1 MSWRIRWD
9 ELTGDENDELRTEP
23 VKAVCKEGRAWWV
36 TVAPNSNHGGQ
47 MNPLI
52 EKKKKND
59 SSASLNSNK
68 FGRYMAKKLS
78 RQKIDVNND
87 DHREC
92 ELETV
97 SSQNGGRHEK
107 SVKGVNA
114 LQKIQVSS
122 FSGFF

>member
-1 MSWRIRWD
+1 
-9 ELTGDENDELRTEP
+9 
-23 VKAVCKEGRAWWV
+23 
-36 TVAPNSNHGGQ
+36 

-52 EKKKKND
+52 EKAKKSD

-92 ELETV
+92 ELEMV
-97 SSQNGGRHEK
+97 SSQNGDRHKK